1 MYQCSPQLFSI
12 TRRWVQGSQEG
23 VREGGLCPLRTRKF
37 LKPGSLQMPFPGI

>member
-1 MYQCSPQLFSI
+1 MCSPQLFSM

-23 VREGGLCPLRTRKF
+23 VREGGCARKF